1 GSAQEFGQNI
11 SIECRQQ
18 SVGARE
24 FVVGDEADG
33 YRARR
38 CFAVA
43 SLDTPFDGMK
53 NGGESWS
60 LGRHVD
66 RQPRFGRGPGRMKRC
81 IMHNFFW
88 IMSHRQTSYA
98 H

>member
-1 GSAQEFGQNI
+1 MQGKTIAMKDAAERNRSALEFGQNI

-24 FVVGDEADG
+24 FVVGDEADW
-33 YRARR
+33 YRAGR

-53 NGGESWS
+53 NGSEFLELAPS
-60 LGRHVD
+60 R
-66 RQPRFGRGPGRMKRC
+66 
-81 IMHNFFW
+81 
-88 IMSHRQTSYA
+88 
-98 H
+98 